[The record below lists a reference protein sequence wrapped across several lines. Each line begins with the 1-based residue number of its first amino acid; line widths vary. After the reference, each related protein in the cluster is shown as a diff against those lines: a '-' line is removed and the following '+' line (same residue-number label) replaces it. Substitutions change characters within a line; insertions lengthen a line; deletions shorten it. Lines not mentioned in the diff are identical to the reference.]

1 MSTMATMNIK
11 DPEVHR
17 MAQELAA
24 MRHTSATG
32 AVRGA
37 LQEALERQR
46 RTLRE
51 GVGGRLRDIADR
63 GRALDETVLDV
74 ERLYDE
80 HGLPR

>member
-1 MSTMATMNIK
+1 MTTVATMNIK

-32 AVRGA
+32 AVRDA
-37 LQEALERQR
+37 LREAIERQR
-46 RTLRE
+46 QQQRA
-51 GVGGRLRDIADR
+51 GVGVHLRDIASR
-63 GRALDETVLDV
+63 GRALDEPVLEADL
-74 ERLYDE
+74 LYDE